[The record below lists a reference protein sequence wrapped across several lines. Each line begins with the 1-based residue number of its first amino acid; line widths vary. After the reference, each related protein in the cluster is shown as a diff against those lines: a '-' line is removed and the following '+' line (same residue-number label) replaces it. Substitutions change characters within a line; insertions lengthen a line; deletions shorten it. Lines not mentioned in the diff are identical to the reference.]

1 MNQHDHLSL
10 IFWIYLSLILI
21 IPTLC
26 YNFGAFVLTFVFLRC
41 IQKTYWLT
49 AIFFSLIAMIVY
61 FFISIFISVAILA
74 HIHGTQEARDNIRG
88 VFIVL
93 PYIGAIAIYI
103 KAQYSK

>member
-1 MNQHDHLSL
+1 
-10 IFWIYLSLILI
+10 
-21 IPTLC
+21 
-26 YNFGAFVLTFVFLRC
+26 
-41 IQKTYWLT
+41 
-49 AIFFSLIAMIVY
+49 MIVY